1 MDTLPPKPVAPPR
14 SPSRENSGRHDADS
28 RDRDSGRRSESSY
41 RDTGGRR
48 DDRSDR
54 RYDDRSYS
62 SRPRQDAE
70 PYRGPRYPPRSGP
83 DRSRRDEPFKGR
95 GRGYGRRDYDGRGS
109 DSRSSW
115 SRRDE
120 PPDGWSRSGGRDDR
134 DRDRDRDRGEY
145 HRDDD
150 RRRRDGPSSHDGR
163 HREPAVDSWVPDSR
177 RSDYGDRQRRSRSPP
192 PRRRPSSP
200 PPPRSPSDSRYSRPK
215 SPGHYSS
222 PLWRPPPRD
231 DTPPP
236 RTSPPRTTVKQEE
249 HRTVP
254 PLKEEPML
262 PAIVRHSVNSNEPL
276 DVKPSPIKQEPAV
289 RGRSPTPIKT
299 EPTPAPLP
307 PKKEYP
313 SDPPAN
319 VVNARPVDDRTEDN
333 DVKMKDQSEPSIPTH
348 PRQHLRTTNLDR
360 IQSPHSRLDSPSG
373 SSHPNQRRPSPPRF
387 NRQVSDRHPR
397 YDGPPNRPNKPYH
410 HKHEPGKIHPQLAS
424 AELNYIFPLKFEE
437 PIPLPPD
444 VQQLQAR
451 REQLRKSALIVYRQR
466 AALELVELQLVNA
479 LDAENLASIDVA
491 AAKSRQRAI
500 DQTLAALEAATTS
513 ESSSSSGQPPGA
525 AADATLATAVS

>member
-1 MDTLPPKPVAPPR
+1 MRIAATGTLVDDQSLRTGIPADVATIDLTD
-14 SPSRENSGRHDADS
+14 GTTTGLTL
-28 RDRDSGRRSESSY
+28 RDLARTQSHIEDLATLLEVDRTVPDETNHSKVVVEDMAEETMMAEDLIPGRRGVEGMN
-41 RDTGGRR
+41 RPMGGRGLVAETTETGIETGIEESTTATTTVGGEMAHPPMTVVIV
-48 DDRSDR
+48 RSQRLHYCDAWTTR
-54 RYDDRSYS
+54 RIV
-62 SRPRQDAE
+62 
-70 PYRGPRYPPRSGP
+70 
-83 DRSRRDEPFKGR
+83 FT
-95 GRGYGRRDYDGRGS
+95 
-109 DSRSSW
+109 
-115 SRRDE
+115 
-120 PPDGWSRSGGRDDR
+120 
-134 DRDRDRDRGEY
+134 
-145 HRDDD
+145 
-150 RRRRDGPSSHDGR
+150 
-163 HREPAVDSWVPDSR
+163 
-177 RSDYGDRQRRSRSPP
+177 DYGDRQRRSRSPP